1 MRRMEL
7 AYELILASASP
18 RRQQFLRDL
27 GLTCTIVVADIDEM
41 PLPEETPIAL
51 ARRLAASK
59 AQAVAGRLSPSTQ
72 PRLIIAADTVVALG
86 DLQLG
91 KPTDAADATA
101 MLRQL
106 RDRVHQ
112 VHSGVSVL
120 DAGTGQQR
128 TVVNTTDVRMRA
140 YTDAEIA
147 AYVATGDPMDKAGA
161 YAIQHREFAPVLALT
176 GCISGVIGLPL
187 ADLREL
193 LGEFGVTLPQDV
205 VSACQPHTDFRC
217 CQADRLPQQG

>member
-1 MRRMEL
+1 L
-7 AYELILASASP
+7 AIELILASASP

-27 GLTCTIVVADIDEM
+27 GLTFTVVVADIDE
-41 PLPEETPIAL
+41 TPRPQEAPIDL

-59 AQAVAGRLSPSTQ
+59 AQAVAARLSPSAQ

-86 DLQLG
+86 ELQLG
-91 KPTDAADATA
+91 KPADAADATA

-112 VHSGVSVL
+112 VHSGISVL
-120 DAGTGQQR
+120 ATSSGQQR

-161 YAIQHREFAPVLALT
+161 YAIQHREFAPVQALT

-187 ADLREL
+187 ADLRDL
-193 LGEFGVTLPQDV
+193 LAGFGVTLPHSV
-205 VSACQPHTDFRC
+205 VDACQPHTAFRC
-217 CQADRLPQQG
+217 CQANRTSR